1 MTRRGIALCRR
12 GNHSE
17 ILSSPDASVI
27 LHFGRALYAVTLA
40 NFASLRGRD
49 AKSLSSA
56 TRKLSEMCLSKSY
69 AKLSEDRF
77 SEIQSEAKLRETSK
91 IGQKFNSSYSITMSV
106 SLFHIKNK
114 RSSNFSEDKFVR
126 LTVKMLPALLNS
138 RSDGELPSLFGT

>member
-1 MTRRGIALCRR
+1 MPFLIKCDFYLNDYT
-12 GNHSE
+12 
-17 ILSSPDASVI
+17 ILD
-27 LHFGRALYAVTLA
+27 T
-40 NFASLRGRD
+40 RD
-49 AKSLSSA
+49 AQSLSSA

-77 SEIQSEAKLRETSK
+77 REIQSEASK

-106 SLFHIKNK
+106 SLFHIRNK

-138 RSDGELPSLFGT
+138 DFSVSLSLFGTRIIRIFA

>member
-1 MTRRGIALCRR
+1 MLQNLEAIGCLGA
-12 GNHSE
+12 
-17 ILSSPDASVI
+17 
-27 LHFGRALYAVTLA
+27 
-40 NFASLRGRD
+40 RD

-69 AKLSEDRF
+69 AKLSENRF

-138 RSDGELPSLFGT
+138 DFSVSLSLFGTRIIRIFA